1 MKWWVLNKKTRAVL
15 GVIERFRKNVGT
27 LKNPHWR
34 VWFRVEGH
42 PNIQAD
48 SRSQLA
54 VFLAGGSNY
63 VMEIY

>member
-15 GVIERFRKNVGT
+15 GVIVKCHKNVGT
-27 LKNPHWR
+27 LKNPHWKA
-34 VWFRVEGH
+34 WYCLES
-42 PNIQAD
+42 NEKTNAD
-48 SRSQLA
+48 TRSQLA